1 MKVNLIDCIA
11 DDKPHCGN
19 CDHWHDN
26 GELFAQCEKKNEEC
40 PSFAVCDSWCI
51 KLLYYEVTWNQL
63 GTNLFQIGTGCIMKQ
78 HHFVEVT
85 KLLLQVEGCKK

>member
-1 MKVNLIDCIA
+1 MIKTDKFHEVNMEVNLIDCIA

-40 PSFAVCDSWCI
+40 PSFAVCDSWCV
-51 KLLYYEVTWNQL
+51 KE
-63 GTNLFQIGTGCIMKQ
+63 
-78 HHFVEVT
+78 
-85 KLLLQVEGCKK
+85 

>member
-51 KLLYYEVTWNQL
+51 KFPFNDVTIL
-63 GTNLFQIGTGCIMKQ
+63 
-78 HHFVEVT
+78 
-85 KLLLQVEGCKK
+85 